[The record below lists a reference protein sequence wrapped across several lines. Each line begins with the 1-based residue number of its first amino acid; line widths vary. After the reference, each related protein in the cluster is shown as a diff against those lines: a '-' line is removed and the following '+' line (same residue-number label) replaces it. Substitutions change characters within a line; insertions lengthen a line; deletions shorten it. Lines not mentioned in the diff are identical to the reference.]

1 MTNIKYIRDSYSKAL
16 LMADETVIED
26 FLQKKSRDIKLEEL
40 ETSINIVK
48 QEIKELRESIQ
59 EKHKKG

>member
-1 MTNIKYIRDSYSKAL
+1 
-16 LMADETVIED
+16 MADETVIED